1 MFERLHTPEETYN
14 WQLGAA
20 LKMEKKIVGM
30 LDELIEE
37 SHNESIKELFRT
49 HQQET
54 KGQIENIEQAFSA
67 LGWEVDESPC
77 PAIEGIEKEGKT
89 TIKKT
94 DDAIVDGVILEGAME
109 TEHHEMAVYENLIIN
124 ARAMGRDDVAQLMQR
139 NLDQEQHALQKVKT
153 LAEQVAT
160 VGAA

>member
-37 SHNESIKELFRT
+37 SHDESIKQLFRT

-67 LGWEVDESPC
+67 LGWDVDESPC
-77 PAIEGIEKEGKT
+77 PAIEGIEKEGKA

-94 DDAIVDGVILEGAME
+94 DDAIVDSVILEGAME

-160 VGAA
+160 VGTA

>member
-30 LDELIEE
+30 LDELIDE
-37 SHNESIKELFRT
+37 SHDESIKQLFRT

-77 PAIEGIEKEGKT
+77 PAIEGIEKEGKA

-94 DDAIVDGVILEGAME
+94 DDAIVDSVILEGAME

-160 VGAA
+160 VGTA

>member
-1 MFERLHTPEETYN
+1 MFERLNTPEETYN

-30 LDELIEE
+30 LDELIDE
-37 SHNESIKELFRT
+37 SHDESVKQLFRT

-54 KGQIENIEQAFSA
+54 KGHIQNIEQAFSA

-77 PAIEGIEKEGKT
+77 PAIEGIEKEGKA

-94 DDAIVDGVILEGAME
+94 DDAVVDSVILEGAME